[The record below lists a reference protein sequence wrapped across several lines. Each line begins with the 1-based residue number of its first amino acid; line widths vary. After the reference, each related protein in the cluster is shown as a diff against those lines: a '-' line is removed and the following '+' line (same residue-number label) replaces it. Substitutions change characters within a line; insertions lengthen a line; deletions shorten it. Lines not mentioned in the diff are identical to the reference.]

1 MEQFHKA
8 LDHELCGLDRG
19 SCKGLRGL
27 LDDLWAS
34 RLLEDPFPKDATERL
49 RDYARDVT
57 KRFAIKLLAG
67 KRLQQQPVG
76 VLLLGSVLRALSDP
90 DW

>member
-8 LDHELCGLDRG
+8 LDHELGRLDRT

-34 RLLEDPFPKDATERL
+34 KLSEGPFPKDARERL
-49 RDYARDVT
+49 RDYAREVT
-57 KRFAIKLLAG
+57 KRFAIRLPAA
-67 KRLQQQPVG
+67 KRLQQQPVD
-76 VLLLGSVLRALSDP
+76 VMLLGAVLRAMNDP
-90 DW
+90 D